1 MVHERVE
8 VFVEALRACDESV
21 WQQTRYANNTGT
33 CLWCSG
39 GALVMVPD
47 DPDGEWFCQ
56 AKGAEALTAR
66 LTPIVNA
73 AFERLAAAAPTDTAS
88 TFDAH
93 TPATRALL
101 AAVEAVRHEARI
113 DAEAAALDRVR
124 GIFSQIVAS
133 KFGLVPPH
141 VQQRIDAA
149 GFDDLERWGR
159 RIFTA
164 PNAMLVVV

>member
-33 CLWCSG
+33 CLWCSS

-47 DPDGEWFCQ
+47 DSESEWFCQ
-56 AKGAEALTAR
+56 AKGAEALTER
-66 LTPIVNA
+66 LTPIVTA
-73 AFERLAAAAPTDTAS
+73 ALERLATAQPAEAAP

-101 AAVEAVRHEARI
+101 AAADALRQEAQR

-141 VQQRIDAA
+141 VQQRIDTA

-159 RIFTA
+159 RIFSA

>member
-1 MVHERVE
+1 MVEERVE

-21 WQQTRYANNTGT
+21 WQQTRYANDTGT
-33 CLWCSG
+33 CLWCSS

-47 DPDGEWFCQ
+47 DPELEWFCQ
-56 AKGAEALTAR
+56 AKGSEALT
-66 LTPIVNA
+66 
-73 AFERLAAAAPTDTAS
+73 ERLAPLVADALGRLVERPPEAAHPALGAL
-88 TFDAH
+88 

-101 AAVEAVRHEARI
+101 TAAEAVQREARR
-113 DAEAAALDRVR
+113 DAEDEALDRVR

-133 KFGLVPPH
+133 KFGLLPPH
-141 VQQRIDAA
+141 VQQRINGAS
-149 GFDDLERWGR
+149 FDDIERWGR